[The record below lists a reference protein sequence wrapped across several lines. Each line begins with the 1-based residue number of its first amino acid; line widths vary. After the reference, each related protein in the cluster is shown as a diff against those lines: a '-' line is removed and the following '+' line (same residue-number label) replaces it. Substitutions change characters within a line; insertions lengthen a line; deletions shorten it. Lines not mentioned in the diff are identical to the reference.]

1 MLIFF
6 MYMHWLSHAGSYLC
20 IDMPNNA
27 TISENTDVSD
37 YLTTDRCKTEDDTLD
52 KDATN
57 KITSDIPS
65 GIHKLRNK
73 TDNPGTNISSSHIYT
88 ASGKT
93 NMYVH
98 IYVQYM
104 YLTTYVLT
112 HVCTY
117 NKRMLKN

>member
-1 MLIFF
+1 MYTCLYFF
-6 MYMHWLSHAGSYLC
+6 MYIHRLSHTGSYLC

-27 TISENTDVSD
+27 TNIENTDVSD

-73 TDNPGTNISSSHIYT
+73 TDNPGTNIASSHT

-98 IYVQYM
+98 IYTYNTCILQRM
-104 YLTTYVLT
+104 YLRMYVP
-112 HVCTY
+112 
-117 NKRMLKN
+117 KIKE